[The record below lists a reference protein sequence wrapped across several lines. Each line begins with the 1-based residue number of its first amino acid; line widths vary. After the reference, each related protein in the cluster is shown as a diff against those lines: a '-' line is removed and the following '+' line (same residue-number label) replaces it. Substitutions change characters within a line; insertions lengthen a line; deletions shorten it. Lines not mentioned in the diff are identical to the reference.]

1 VGGDILTVGRVMR
14 IDVIIDISQPLMRGT
29 MVKVGREKEKWCS
42 LTYEFLSDFY
52 YICDCIRHVN

>member
-1 VGGDILTVGRVMR
+1 LTVGRVMR